1 MNKQAGAD
9 KNVEWAALQA
19 QLRQAQGLK
28 PDPSMLLERFHAALE
43 RLRKA
48 TPRPAVFAQA
58 PGLITAADG
67 LLDFDPTYNKPMI
80 LPPRITPRL
89 TRREAHAIIADP
101 NIGKTTLTFLLAFAI
116 AYERPELLGLLKIDW
131 CGPALIVSN
140 EDDPIDG
147 ALRWREPR
155 RYFNLTDPPKH
166 ILTIWPDTLALGYV
180 QDDTLI
186 PTEAGCAF
194 VERLAARAERDIRYA
209 YMVFDPLAGMF
220 PGITEN
226 APLQMAAVVQ
236 QFFDPIA
243 KAAFAAVDVCHHTK
257 KSARDEEKVNSY
269 RGGSGLEGALGEMST
284 LARLTPK
291 EHMARG
297 FPPEKLGRILRLMGQ
312 RKRRGPYAGTH
323 YFERVVQNV
332 PAVDA
337 RQPDQLAAEPG
348 SVAFAAPIALPSKP
362 GLTLDNVQ
370 GWLWKA
376 NQGDDKDRL
385 TRGQRGR
392 GKEGE
397 AVKVVMEKSGCDRK
411 AAEAAIDELEQLKRI
426 VLRKATING
435 NKVEIVIAEVTGRSG
450 WG

>member
-1 MNKQAGAD
+1 MNKQAGARKTSAD
-9 KNVEWAALQA
+9 KDAECGAICCE
-19 QLRQAQGLK
+19 QGAKRGIK

-58 PGLITAADG
+58 PGLIKAADG
-67 LLDFDPTYNKPMI
+67 LLDFDPAYNKPMI

-89 TRREAHAIIADP
+89 TRGEVHAIIADP
-101 NIGKTTLTFLLAFAI
+101 NIGKTTLTFLIAFAI

-147 ALRWREPR
+147 ATRWREPR
-155 RYFNLTDPPKH
+155 RYFGLTDPPKH

-194 VERLAARAERDIRYA
+194 VERLAARAERGIRYA

-226 APLQMAAVVQ
+226 APLQMAAVIQ

-243 KAAFAAVDVCHHTK
+243 RAAFAAVDVCHHTK
-257 KSARDEEKVNSY
+257 KSARDEEKVDSY
-269 RGGSGLEGALGEMST
+269 RGGSGFEGALGEMST
-284 LARLTPK
+284 LARLTFK
-291 EHMARG
+291 EHHARG
-297 FPPEKLGRILRLMGQ
+297 FSPDKLGRILRLMGQ

-370 GWLWKA
+370 
-376 NQGDDKDRL
+376 RL
-385 TRGQRGR
+385 AMESQPGRRQRPPDPWAAGAGQRRRGR
-392 GKEGE
+392 
-397 AVKVVMEKSGCDRK
+397 KSGDGEER
-411 AAEAAIDELEQLKRI
+411 
-426 VLRKATING
+426 LRPQSRR
-435 NKVEIVIAEVTGRSG
+435 GR
-450 WG
+450 